1 MREGGGGRR
10 GGRVSSS
17 PVFSPLHIVTYSLT
31 HQLLAVVATITFSIV
46 AKGGDGGESTG
57 AEKKGGRDEE
67 KDEEE
72 GKVGEEQRESEE
84 GKGEEEKEER
94 EEEGKGGEE
103 AEEKDEEA
111 KGWEDVG
118 METAGD
124 GEEKLVEDENVDNLT
139 AADGRTNSAY
149 SLYGIVHHSGALS
162 SGHYASSVR
171 EAGGWKLFNDD
182 KVQDIEDENVL
193 VDPTAYLLFYVRK
206 DVQNASIENFWSIGE
221 NTGDPVDIEKLL
233 KEREKNCVIS

>member
-1 MREGGGGRR
+1 MVRDGEFVTADFHITEMITNFDNSKVNEEVVHESIAKNDDHDRALEEVPAHGDDVEEDQELGQVQHEGSGLLEVREGGGGRR

-17 PVFSPLHIVTYSLT
+17 RMFSPLHIVTYSLT

-67 KDEEE
+67 KEEEE

-84 GKGEEEKEER
+84 GKGGEEKEER

-124 GEEKLVEDENVDNLT
+124 GEEKLVEDENVLCRGLQ
-139 AADGRTNSAY
+139 GRK
-149 SLYGIVHHSGALS
+149 VH
-162 SGHYASSVR
+162 R
-171 EAGGWKLFNDD
+171 
-182 KVQDIEDENVL
+182 I
-193 VDPTAYLLFYVRK
+193 
-206 DVQNASIENFWSIGE
+206 
-221 NTGDPVDIEKLL
+221 
-233 KEREKNCVIS
+233 